1 MRQQQKASYRFPACS
16 RHVHNV
22 GQLIVSFVDLKQLRP
37 QCCSAC
43 GVDCES
49 AVVTL
54 VRSENPVQV
63 PKSEKIDTRVMD
75 GPTKIDPGNTLAAMA
90 SDASLEIEEDKDV

>member
-1 MRQQQKASYRFPACS
+1 MRQQQKPPDSCPGSS
-16 RHVHNV
+16 RHLHDVV
-22 GQLIVSFVDLKQLRP
+22 QLVVSGVSLKQLRP

-75 GPTKIDPGNTLAAMA
+75 GPTKMDPGNTLAAMA